1 MKILAPVLHTV
12 GEPLRIE
19 TIELDVPKSDEVL
32 VRLAAS
38 GVCHSCLHVMDGSL
52 TGAPLPM
59 VLGDEGAGVV
69 EAVGS
74 GVTGLRPGDHVVLS
88 CQPHCGRCRM
98 CVSGRP
104 VLCKNQPKFGY
115 QGDGSVRMHLGD
127 VDVFHHGPST
137 YAPVVVVPESGA
149 IKIRDDM
156 PLDRAALI
164 GCSIPTGVGAAT
176 ITGNLRPGQSLA
188 VWGCGGVGLNS
199 IQGGRLVAASP
210 IIAVDLDDHKLAV
223 ARSFGATHTVNAAGA
238 DVPARIRSISGG
250 GVDCAVVAVGSGRA
264 MEQAWASIGP
274 GGICVIVGHVPS
286 GESIP
291 IDPAGL
297 FAEQRLTG
305 SVYGSVQPSVDFPR
319 FADAYME
326 GRLMIDELIT
336 RRYALDEIN
345 EAHRALAAG
354 ENLRGLIVF

>member
-1 MKILAPVLHTV
+1 MILAPVLHAV

-19 TIELDVPKSDEVL
+19 PIELDAPKAGEVR

-52 TGAPLPM
+52 AGAPLPM

-69 EAVGS
+69 EEVGP
-74 GVTGLRPGDHVVLS
+74 GVVSVRPGDHVVLS

-98 CVSGRP
+98 CVAGRP
-104 VLCKNQPKFGY
+104 VLCKRQPAFGY
-115 QGDGSVRMHLGD
+115 MADGSVRMHLGD
-127 VDVFHHGPST
+127 ASVFHHGPST

-164 GCSIPTGVGAAT
+164 GCSITTGVGAV
-176 ITGNLRPGQSLA
+176 INTGNVRPGQSLA
-188 VWGCGGVGLNS
+188 VFGCGGIGMNAL
-199 IQGGRLVAASP
+199 QGGRLVSASP
-210 IIAVDLDDHKLAV
+210 IIAVDLSDRKLEMA
-223 ARSFGATHTVNAAGA
+223 ALFGATHTVNAAGA
-238 DVPARIRSISGG
+238 DVPARIRSITGG

-264 MEQAWASIGP
+264 MAQAWASIAP
-274 GGICVIVGHVPS
+274 GGACVIVGHVPT
-286 GESIP
+286 GETIP
-291 IDPAGL
+291 INPDGL

-305 SVYGSVQPSVDFPR
+305 SVYGSVRPSEDFPR

-336 RRYALDEIN
+336 NRYALDEIN

-354 ENLRGLIVF
+354 ENVRGLIVF